1 MANQDNEHESFNSE
15 AKLPS
20 EHVENRTLASRIQ
33 TIQRL
38 HDGQE
43 HGVDHR
49 LVVDVKEAEREYGS
63 EVASALKTTDDGSY
77 ILWPQPREDSN
88 DPLNFPRQWSAFK
101 KGYTLAI
108 ISLATVIPDF
118 SSSIGI
124 ASLFPL
130 SKEFDTTVNN
140 VNNLTSN
147 WSIFLLLPGHVSS
160 LGPGGVLAV
169 ILISSFGRLPVL
181 FWSQVFGLGFL
192 IGCTVAPTLNV
203 FAATRCLQSFF
214 STAPQVV
221 GLYFI
226 KDIFFWHQE
235 ARKVNIW
242 TFSFVVSPFL
252 GPFLFGFLVE
262 RQTWRW
268 AYGIGCIYSGIIL
281 LLIVLFLDEPMYDRK
296 YFPAPTPPT
305 KGLRYRF
312 ETLVGITGAKMYKY
326 RVPISTAMW
335 RPLETLLNPRML
347 LACIFMGIT
356 FGWTIGINVTL
367 VIFLQTPPPLGY
379 GMNSDQSSAMYLTPI
394 VAALLGELVGHWLN
408 DFVARWYI
416 KRATQHHGVFRP
428 EARLIVPYIGSF
440 WATAGLITVGASL
453 GKLLSIAGVIFG
465 WGMLVFGVM
474 LIVTSMYA
482 YCSDLLP
489 GRQGEISALL
499 NWARVLG
506 GFSVGY
512 YQVPWAEHSG
522 ALQVFGVEAAIVVG
536 VTALIIPILQF
547 VAPRFEQSKHHK

>member
-1 MANQDNEHESFNSE
+1 MSSQEHNAGYFASESKPAPQYIEKAS
-15 AKLPS
+15 LD
-20 EHVENRTLASRIQ
+20 SRIQ
-33 TIQRL
+33 AVQRL

-43 HGVDHR
+43 HDGDHR
-49 LVVDVKEAEREYGS
+49 LVVDVKEAEREYGLD
-63 EVASALKTTDDGSY
+63 VASALKTNEDGSC
-77 ILWPQPREDSN
+77 ILWPQPREDPN
-88 DPLNFPRQWSAFK
+88 DPLNWSEFK
-101 KGYTLAI
+101 KNYTLAI

-130 SKEFDTTVNN
+130 SKQFDTTVNH

-147 WSIFLLLPGHVSS
+147 WSIFL

-181 FWSQVFGLGFL
+181 FWSQVLGLGFL
-192 IGCTVAPTLNV
+192 IGCTVAPTLTV
-203 FAATRCLQSFF
+203 FAVTRCLQSFF

-268 AYGIGCIYSGIIL
+268 AYGIGCIYSGLVL
-281 LLIVLFLDEPMYDRK
+281 LLIIFFLDESMYDRK
-296 YFPAPTPPT
+296 YFPAPAPPT
-305 KGLRYRF
+305 KGLRYRI
-312 ETLVGITGAKMYKY
+312 ETLIGITGFKMYKY
-326 RVPISTAMW
+326 RVPILTAIW
-335 RPLETLLNPRML
+335 RPFETLINIRIL
-347 LACIFMGIT
+347 LSCIFMGIT

-367 VIFLQTPPPLGY
+367 VIFLQTPAPLGY

-394 VAALLGELVGHWLN
+394 VAALLGELAGHWLN
-408 DFVARWYI
+408 DFVAKQYI
-416 KRATQHHGVFRP
+416 KRHHGVFRP
-428 EARLIVPYIGSF
+428 EARLVVPYVGAF
-440 WATAGLITVGASL
+440 WATVGLITIGASL

-465 WGMLVFGVM
+465 WGMLIFGIM

-489 GRQGEISALL
+489 DRQGEISALL

-506 GFSVGY
+506 GFAVGY
-512 YQVPWAEHSG
+512 YQIPWAERAG

-536 VTALIIPILQF
+536 ITVLVIPVLQLIM
-547 VAPRFEQSKHHK
+547 PRFENQSRE

>member
-1 MANQDNEHESFNSE
+1 MNGKGNKDGSFNSE
-15 AKLPS
+15 AKPSS
-20 EHVENRTLASRIQ
+20 EHVEKGTLTSRIQ
-33 TIQRL
+33 AIQRL

-43 HGVDHR
+43 HGTDHR
-49 LVVDVKEAEREYGS
+49 LVVDAKEAEREYGF
-63 EVASALKTTDDGSY
+63 EVASTLKTTEDGSY

-88 DPLNFPRQWSAFK
+88 DPLNWSTFK

-108 ISLATVIPDF
+108 VSLATVIPDF
-118 SSSIGI
+118 TSSIGI

-130 SKEFDTTVNN
+130 SKEFDTTVNH

-147 WSIFLLLPGHVSS
+147 WSIFLL
-160 LGPGGVLAV
+160 GPGGVLAV
-169 ILISSFGRLPVL
+169 VLISSFGRLPVL
-181 FWSQVFGLGFL
+181 FWSQIFGLGFL
-192 IGCTVAPTLNV
+192 IGCTVAPSLTV
-203 FAATRCLQSFF
+203 FAAMRCLQSFF
-214 STAPQVV
+214 ATAPQVV

-281 LLIVLFLDEPMYDRK
+281 ALIVLFLDESMYDRK
-296 YFPAPTPPT
+296 YFPAPAPPT

-312 ETLVGITGAKMYKY
+312 ETLVGITGVKMYKY

-335 RPLETLLNPRML
+335 RPFGTLLNPRIL
-347 LACIFMGIT
+347 LACVFMGIT

-367 VIFLQTPPPLGY
+367 VIFLQTPAPLGY

-394 VAALLGELVGHWLN
+394 IAALLGELAGHWLN
-408 DFVARWYI
+408 DFIAKQYI
-416 KRATQHHGVFRP
+416 KRHHGVFRP
-428 EARLIVPYIGSF
+428 EARLIVPYIGSL
-440 WATAGLITVGASL
+440 WATVGLITVGASL
-453 GKLLSIAGVIFG
+453 GKLLPIAGVIFG
-465 WGMLVFGVM
+465 WGMLIFGVM

-489 GRQGEISALL
+489 DRQGEISALL

-512 YQVPWAEHSG
+512 YQVPWAERSG

-536 VTALIIPILQF
+536 ITVLVIPILQF
-547 VAPRFEQSKHHK
+547 VAPRLEVSLA

>member
-1 MANQDNEHESFNSE
+1 MSSQEHNNSHH
-15 AKLPS
+15 APVFKPLP
-20 EHVENRTLASRIQ
+20 EHIEKGTLASRIQ
-33 TIQRL
+33 VVQRL

-43 HGVDHR
+43 HGGDHR
-49 LVVDVKEAEREYGS
+49 LVVDVKEAEREYGFD
-63 EVASALKTTDDGSY
+63 VASALKTTGDGSC
-77 ILWPQPREDSN
+77 ILWPQPREDPN
-88 DPLNFPRQWSAFK
+88 DPLNWSEFK
-101 KGYTLAI
+101 KNYTLAI

-130 SKEFDTTVNN
+130 SKQFDTTVNH

-147 WSIFLLLPGHVSS
+147 WSIFLL
-160 LGPGGVLAV
+160 GPGGVLAV
-169 ILISSFGRLPVL
+169 VLISSFGRLPVL
-181 FWSQVFGLGFL
+181 FWSQVIGLGFL
-192 IGCTVAPTLNV
+192 IGCTVAPTLTV
-203 FAATRCLQSFF
+203 FAVMRCLQAFF

-226 KDIFFWHQE
+226 KDVFFWHQE

-268 AYGIGCIYSGIIL
+268 AYGIGCIYSGIVL
-281 LLIVLFLDEPMYDRK
+281 LLITFFLDESMYDRK
-296 YFPAPTPPT
+296 YFPAPTLPT
-305 KGLRYRF
+305 KGVRYRI
-312 ETLVGITGAKMYKY
+312 ETLIGITGLKMYKH
-326 RVPISTAMW
+326 RVPIHKAVW
-335 RPLETLLNPRML
+335 QPLETLLNPRIF

-367 VIFLQTPPPLGY
+367 VIFLQTPAPLGY
-379 GMNSDQSSAMYLTPI
+379 GLNSDQSSAMYLTPI
-394 VAALLGELVGHWLN
+394 VAALIGELAGHWLN
-408 DFVARWYI
+408 DFVAKQYI
-416 KRATQHHGVFRP
+416 KRHHGVFRP
-428 EARLIVPYIGSF
+428 EARLVVPYVGSF
-440 WATAGLITVGASL
+440 WATVGLITIGASL

-465 WGMLVFGVM
+465 WGMLIFGVM

-489 GRQGEISALL
+489 DRQGEISALL

-506 GFSVGY
+506 GFAVGY
-512 YQVPWAEHSG
+512 YQVPWAERSG

-536 VTALIIPILQF
+536 ITVLIIPVLQL
-547 VAPRFEQSKHHK
+547 VAPRFAVSFI

>member
-1 MANQDNEHESFNSE
+1 MSSQEHNAGYFASESKPAPQYIEKAS
-15 AKLPS
+15 LD
-20 EHVENRTLASRIQ
+20 SRIQ
-33 TIQRL
+33 AVQRL

-43 HGVDHR
+43 HDGDHR
-49 LVVDVKEAEREYGS
+49 LVVDVKEAEREYGLD
-63 EVASALKTTDDGSY
+63 VASALKTNEDGSC
-77 ILWPQPREDSN
+77 ILWPQPREDPN
-88 DPLNFPRQWSAFK
+88 DPLNWSEFK
-101 KGYTLAI
+101 KNYTLAI

-130 SKEFDTTVNN
+130 SKQFDTTVNH

-147 WSIFLLLPGHVSS
+147 WSIFL

-181 FWSQVFGLGFL
+181 FWSQVLGLGFL
-192 IGCTVAPTLNV
+192 IGCTVAPTLTV
-203 FAATRCLQSFF
+203 FAVTRCLQSFF

-268 AYGIGCIYSGIIL
+268 AYGIGCIYSGLVL
-281 LLIVLFLDEPMYDRK
+281 LLIILFLDESMYDRK
-296 YFPAPTPPT
+296 YFPAPAPPT
-305 KGLRYRF
+305 KGLRYRI
-312 ETLVGITGAKMYKY
+312 ETLIGITGFKMYK
-326 RVPISTAMW
+326 I
-335 RPLETLLNPRML
+335 LLS
-347 LACIFMGIT
+347 CIFMGIT

-367 VIFLQTPPPLGY
+367 VIFLQTPAPLGY

-394 VAALLGELVGHWLN
+394 VAALLGELAGHWLN
-408 DFVARWYI
+408 DFVAKQYI
-416 KRATQHHGVFRP
+416 KRHHGVFRP
-428 EARLIVPYIGSF
+428 EARLVVPYVGAF
-440 WATAGLITVGASL
+440 WATVGLITIGASL

-465 WGMLVFGVM
+465 WGMLIFGIM

-489 GRQGEISALL
+489 DRQGEISALL

-506 GFSVGY
+506 GFAVGY
-512 YQVPWAEHSG
+512 YQIPWAERAG

-536 VTALIIPILQF
+536 ITVLVIPVLQLIM
-547 VAPRFEQSKHHK
+547 PRFENQSRE

>member
-1 MANQDNEHESFNSE
+1 MSTQDHNHASFASDIKPSPEHFE
-15 AKLPS
+15 KG
-20 EHVENRTLASRIQ
+20 TLAARIQ
-33 TIQRL
+33 AIQRL

-43 HGVDHR
+43 HGGDHQ
-49 LVVDVKEAEREYGS
+49 LVVDVKEAEREYGF
-63 EVASALKTTDDGSY
+63 EVASALKTTEDGSC
-77 ILWPQPREDSN
+77 ILWPQPREDPN
-88 DPLNFPRQWSAFK
+88 DPLNWSSFK
-101 KGYTLAI
+101 KSYTLAI

-118 SSSIGI
+118 TSSIGI

-130 SKEFDTTVNN
+130 SKQFDTTVNH
-140 VNNLTSN
+140 VNNLQVPLTITSN
-147 WSIFLLLPGHVSS
+147 WSIFL

-181 FWSQVFGLGFL
+181 FWSQLIGLGFL
-192 IGCTVAPTLNV
+192 IGCTVAPTLTV
-203 FAATRCLQSFF
+203 FAVTRCLQSFF

-262 RQTWRW
+262 RQSWRW
-268 AYGIGCIYSGIIL
+268 AYGIGCIYSGVVL
-281 LLIVLFLDEPMYDRK
+281 LLIVLFLDESMYDRK
-296 YFPAPTPPT
+296 YFPAPTPST
-305 KGLRYRF
+305 KGLRHRI
-312 ETLVGITGAKMYKY
+312 ETLVGITGFKMYKY
-326 RVPISTAMW
+326 RIPILTAVW
-335 RPLETLLNPRML
+335 RPFETLLNPRIF

-367 VIFLQTPPPLGY
+367 VIFLQTPAPLGY
-379 GMNSDQSSAMYLTPI
+379 GMDSDQSSAMYLTPI
-394 VAALLGELVGHWLN
+394 IAALLGELAGHWLN
-408 DFVARWYI
+408 DFAAKQYI
-416 KRATQHHGVFRP
+416 KRHRGVFRP
-428 EARLIVPYIGSF
+428 EARLVVPYIGSF
-440 WATAGLITVGASL
+440 WATVGLITIGASL

-465 WGMLVFGVM
+465 WGMLIFGVM

-489 GRQGEISALL
+489 GRQGEISAVL
-499 NWARVLG
+499 NWSRVLG
-506 GFSVGY
+506 GFAVGY
-512 YQVPWAEHSG
+512 FQVIWAERSG

-536 VTALIIPILQF
+536 ITALVIPTLQF
-547 VAPRFEQSKHHK
+547 VAPRFESGHHK